1 MIAEKYMR
9 SRWCKFGPDLNFK
22 IKIVLKPVAEGDNGI
37 SENGTP
43 PNGSLTCRDA
53 GQMVTFLRLLTSGY
67 RSLKYSVKD
76 NYANFKI
83 NTCML
88 SFSAKHVWIFD
99 GSC

>member
-1 MIAEKYMR
+1 
-9 SRWCKFGPDLNFK
+9 
-22 IKIVLKPVAEGDNGI
+22 
-37 SENGTP
+37 
-43 PNGSLTCRDA
+43 
-53 GQMVTFLRLLTSGY
+53 MVTFLRLLTSGY